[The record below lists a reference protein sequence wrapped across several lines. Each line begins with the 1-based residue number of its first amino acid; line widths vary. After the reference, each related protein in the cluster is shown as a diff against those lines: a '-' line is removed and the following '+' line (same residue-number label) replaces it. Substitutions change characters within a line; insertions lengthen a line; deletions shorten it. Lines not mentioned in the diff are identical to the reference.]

1 MRRPARPGPCST
13 PCLWTLTRPSG
24 VANTED
30 NRKAYRDLLL
40 SAPGLGQYI
49 SGAILFE
56 ETLFQARPPPP
67 PAPPAR

>member
-1 MRRPARPGPCST
+1 
-13 PCLWTLTRPSG
+13 

-56 ETLFQARPPPP
+56 ETLFQACPLSP